1 MANDSGPTPEIVG
14 AGMAVGV
21 FDSGLGGLTV
31 LDAYMQALAMAKSL
45 V

>member
-1 MANDSGPTPEIVG
+1 MHGTIGKITEI
-14 AGMAVGV
+14 AKN
-21 FDSGLGGLTV
+21 GLTV